1 MSRIRLLLVKDLR
14 VLVRSP
20 ALLAALIVYP
30 IVFAVLVGLVVRY
43 ANDRPRVA
51 FVDLDDLPQVLAVG
65 GEEFNV
71 ENVIDE
77 ANESAELVPMSEDEA
92 NRELENGEVVAVIV
106 VPRGF
111 AARLRGM
118 VESPRLVLKT
128 MSGGLA
134 GRVEQQTQALVYNL
148 NRLLQTAYIEANL
161 EYVNLILEG
170 GEGSFLGNEFDV
182 VGLDEAARILAE
194 IQEQTDDPFVRAEAE
209 KLEVFVREAR
219 LALGASDDSLR
230 ATANP
235 IELEIDAEAGRTWLL
250 SAQLQSYALGL
261 TLAFICV
268 LIAAAAMAAE
278 RDENVIGRLARGLV
292 GLSELVTVKV
302 LLAATIGVALGLAL
316 AIVFGVL
323 LGVAMA
329 RSRTFDALFEPI
341 FSFGYPVPKIAL
353 YPIFIFVFGLGSLS
367 KVMLIF
373 LECLYP
379 ITVNAFYGMR
389 QVDRVHVWAAQNMG
403 ASERQIFWRVL
414 LPGAAPSIFAGLR
427 VALPISLIV
436 VIITEMIGESRGLG
450 YYISYASASF
460 EYATAFAGVAA
471 VAVIGFTLDRTLVWV
486 RNRVIFWERGA
497 AFIGAA

>member
-1 MSRIRLLLVKDLR
+1 VSRIRLLLGKDLR
-14 VLVRSP
+14 VLARSP

-51 FVDLDDLPQVLAVG
+51 FVDLDDLPRVLAVG

-71 ENVIDE
+71 DGVINE
-77 ANESAELVPMSEDEA
+77 ANESAELVPMSEEEA
-92 NRELENGEVVAVIV
+92 NRELENGEVVAVII

-111 AARLRGM
+111 ASRLRGM

-128 MSGGLA
+128 MQGGLA

-148 NRLLQTAYIEANL
+148 NRLLQTSYIEANL
-161 EYVNLILEG
+161 EYVQLILEG

-182 VGLDEAARILAE
+182 VGLDEAARILEE
-194 IQEQTDDPFVRAEAE
+194 IQEKTDDPTVRAEAE

-235 IELEIDAEAGRTWLL
+235 IELEVDSEAGRTWLL

-292 GLSELVTVKV
+292 RLSELVTVKV
-302 LLAATIGVALGLAL
+302 LLAAAVGVALGLAL
-316 AIVFGVL
+316 AIVFGL
-323 LGVAMA
+323 LAEVFAVAGG
-329 RSRTFDALFEPI
+329 EPWERI
-341 FSFGYPVPKIAL
+341 PLLA
-353 YPIFIFVFGLGSLS
+353 FGLA
-367 KVMLIF
+367 I
-373 LECLYP
+373 
-379 ITVNAFYGMR
+379 A
-389 QVDRVHVWAAQNMG
+389 
-403 ASERQIFWRVL
+403 
-414 LPGAAPSIFAGLR
+414 GAAFGAFGALIGVVAREARTAVLVAFLA
-427 VALPISLIV
+427 ALPIVLV
-436 VIITEMIGESRGLG
+436 GLVPEG
-450 YYISYASASF
+450 SVAALGWLSDLFPFRHAIRFF
-460 EYATAFAGVAA
+460 EAALFDLDPWATLAREALWLLGLTLLFATAARIGVRRLL
-471 VAVIGFTLDRTLVWV
+471 T
-486 RNRVIFWERGA
+486 
-497 AFIGAA
+497 

>member
-1 MSRIRLLLVKDLR
+1 VSRIRLLLVKDLR

-51 FVDLDDLPQVLAVG
+51 FVDLDDLPRVLAVG

-71 ENVIDE
+71 QRVIDE
-77 ANESAELVPMSEDEA
+77 ANESAELVPMSEEEA
-92 NRELENGEVVAVIV
+92 DRELANGEVAAAIV

-111 AARLRGM
+111 ASRLRGM

-128 MSGGLA
+128 MEGGIA

-148 NRLLQTAYIEANL
+148 NRLLQRAYIEANL
-161 EYVNLILEG
+161 EYIQLILEG

-182 VGLDEAARILAE
+182 VGLDEAARILAG
-194 IQEQTDDPFVRAEAE
+194 IQEQTDDPVVRAEAE

-235 IELEIDAEAGRTWLL
+235 IELEIDGEAGRTWLL

-268 LIAAAAMAAE
+268 LVAAAAIAAE
-278 RDENVIGRLARGLV
+278 RDENVIGRLARGLIR
-292 GLSELVTVKV
+292 LSELVTVKV
-302 LLAATIGVALGLAL
+302 LLAAVVGVALGLAL

-323 LGVAMA
+323 AEVFDVAGG
-329 RSRTFDALFEPI
+329 EP
-341 FSFGYPVPKIAL
+341 
-353 YPIFIFVFGLGSLS
+353 
-367 KVMLIF
+367 
-373 LECLYP
+373 
-379 ITVNAFYGMR
+379 
-389 QVDRVHVWAAQNMG
+389 
-403 ASERQIFWRVL
+403 
-414 LPGAAPSIFAGLR
+414 
-427 VALPISLIV
+427 
-436 VIITEMIGESRGLG
+436 
-450 YYISYASASF
+450 
-460 EYATAFAGVAA
+460 
-471 VAVIGFTLDRTLVWV
+471 
-486 RNRVIFWERGA
+486 WERLPLLAVGLAIAGA
-497 AFIGAA
+497 AFGAFGALVGVVAREAKTAVLVAFLAAMPIVLLGLVPEGSVAALGWLSDVFPFRHAIRFFEAALFDLDPWGTLAREAAWLLALGAVFATAARIGVRRLLT

>member
-1 MSRIRLLLVKDLR
+1 MSRIRLLLAKDLR

-51 FVDLDDLPQVLAVG
+51 FVDLDDLPRVLAVG

-77 ANESAELVPMSEDEA
+77 ANESAELVPMSEDDA

-111 AARLRGM
+111 ASRLRGM

-148 NRLLQTAYIEANL
+148 NRLLQNAYIEANL
-161 EYVNLILEG
+161 EYVKLILEG

-194 IQEQTDDPFVRAEAE
+194 IQEQTDDPVVRAEAE

-219 LALGASDDSLR
+219 LALGASGDSLR

-235 IELEIDAEAGRTWLL
+235 IELEIDTEAGRTWLL

-292 GLSELVTVKV
+292 GLSELVIVKV
-302 LLAATIGVALGLAL
+302 LLAAAIGVALGLAL

-323 LGVAMA
+323 SEVFAVAGGEPWERLPLLALGLAVAGGAFGAFGALVGVVA
-329 RSRTFDALFEPI
+329 REAKTAVL
-341 FSFGYPVPKIAL
+341 VA
-353 YPIFIFVFGLGSLS
+353 
-367 KVMLIF
+367 F
-373 LECLYP
+373 L
-379 ITVNAFYGMR
+379 A
-389 QVDRVHVWAAQNMG
+389 
-403 ASERQIFWRVL
+403 
-414 LPGAAPSIFAGLR
+414 
-427 VALPISLIV
+427 ALPIVLV
-436 VIITEMIGESRGLG
+436 GLVPEG
-450 YYISYASASF
+450 SVTALGWLSDAFPFRHAIRFFQAALF
-460 EYATAFAGVAA
+460 DLDPWGTLAREAAWLLALGAVFATAARIGVRRLL
-471 VAVIGFTLDRTLVWV
+471 T
-486 RNRVIFWERGA
+486 
-497 AFIGAA
+497 